1 MGLGQGGERRVGFF
15 LVEGAGQGKGIV
27 DRHISAFF
35 QVEGS
40 L

>member
-1 MGLGQGGERRVGFF
+1 MGLGLGGERRVVFS
-15 LVEGAGQGKGIV
+15 LMEGAGRGKGIV